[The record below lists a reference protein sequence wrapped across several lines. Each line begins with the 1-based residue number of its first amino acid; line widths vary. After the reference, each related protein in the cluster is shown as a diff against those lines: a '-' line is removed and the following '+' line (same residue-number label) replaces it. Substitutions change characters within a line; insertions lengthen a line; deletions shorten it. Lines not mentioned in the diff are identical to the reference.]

1 MKKLLIADLIKQV
14 QEEIP
19 VPGDL
24 EDAGIENAIHLPYI
38 GTATYEHN
46 PEHDVY
52 IVTLTLDKGGEV
64 REYVLNPNGLK
75 DLIELGTKYFYDEM
89 ESQTFDMKKS
99 DPEDIDSSDIDP
111 DGGEFD
117 ASIGSVTYQPN
128 GDGSF
133 EVDISF
139 GLGGSATYTMDVDQ
153 LQDWIN
159 NASGGY
165 YNANVRIS

>member
-1 MKKLLIADLIKQV
+1 MKKILIADVIKAV
-14 QEEIP
+14 KEEIP

-24 EDAGIENAIHLPYI
+24 EDAGIENAIYLPYI

-89 ESQTFDMKKS
+89 ESQTFSLNKAS
-99 DPEDIDSSDIDP
+99 DKNI
-111 DGGEFD
+111 
-117 ASIGSVTYQPN
+117 
-128 GDGSF
+128 
-133 EVDISF
+133 
-139 GLGGSATYTMDVDQ
+139 
-153 LQDWIN
+153 IN
-159 NASGGY
+159 HM
-165 YNANVRIS
+165 IFI